1 MDILDK
7 YFKLQENMRSI
18 SKTNCSDEEI
28 KLYFDSGEKI
38 LSILDK
44 VVDRF
49 IEEWGETPPTMYCR
63 DELPDMYMRY
73 GKWNEAR
80 RTIDRCYE
88 VKILTPSER
97 NSQYSWINN
106 CEIAAKEVV
115 NHLKEY
121 PGTIQREI
129 YSRLHYVDKDALKW
143 VIRNYKQIVKV
154 KYKNTNKLF
163 LQEQK
168 DLIDQELKRI
178 ETENSNQYFDS
189 NVNLLDIP
197 NNIDLPEWYVSI
209 SFGEST
215 SKNYPQAVALA
226 KTAPHY
232 IENVIDGKIIHQA
245 IFSDKPS
252 EYLQFIKLYELV
264 SNWKSCYV
272 IINGVMVDRK
282 IIGNLNYCYGDKC
295 RSGKSDFCY
304 GASEYTSNPF
314 GCHRAQMH
322 AYNDPWY
329 SYGIMDTKGIFHV
342 DKDAIKK
349 ELVSRLAPYK
359 LCPALDMDV
368 VLSNVDKL
376 PNTINPK
383 VDKDWEYTTI
393 IKNGI
398 PYEGVQPTLE
408 ARGLAYTIN
417 INLDDIFNYNTDN
430 TSNSSENF
438 IVKNI
443 NDRKKDKSSTITSTK
458 PTKKGRILR
467 VLISIF
473 IFAFIGNFTIVHID
487 NPIIGFPALF
497 FVIYISFKLGS
508 FITDKL
514 FKDRQTDN

>member
-44 VVDRF
+44 VVKQF

-73 GKWNEAR
+73 GEWDKAR
-80 RTIDRCYE
+80 RAIDRCYE
-88 VKILTPSER
+88 VKILDQ
-97 NSQYSWINN
+97 SQKYSQHTWINN
-106 CEIAAKEVV
+106 CEIAVKEVV
-115 NHLKEY
+115 NHLKKY
-121 PGTIQREI
+121 PGSLQKDM
-129 YSRLHYVDKDALKW
+129 YSRLHYVDKESLKW
-143 VIRNYKQIVKV
+143 VLRFYKHIVKI

-163 LQEQK
+163 LPEQN
-168 DLIDQELKRI
+168 DLINEEIKNI
-178 ETENSNQYFDS
+178 EKEEASQKSYDNI
-189 NVNLLDIP
+189 NLPDIP
-197 NNIDLPEWYVSI
+197 KSIDFPDWYISI
-209 SFGEST
+209 SFGESP

-226 KTAPHY
+226 KSAPQY
-232 IENVIDGKIIHQA
+232 IENVVDNKILHQA
-245 IFSDKPS
+245 VFSDEPS

-282 IIGNLNYCYGDKC
+282 IVGNLNYCYGDKC

-417 INLDDIFNYNTDN
+417 INLDDIFNDNTDN